1 MRAPKTSEETSPDRR
16 WLLGA
21 AMSALVMAAALTGL
35 VAYMV
40 PASGQGD
47 GEAAPIYGIKI
58 PPGYRDWRLISVARE
73 EGNFNDLRAQL
84 GNDVAIKAYREG
96 TLPFPDGTII
106 AALHWNYDSS
116 EENNKVFGRVQSFVA
131 GTPKNI
137 QFMVKDKKNTAR
149 RAAGGLLATRPSG
162 LDSFPGKGVS
172 LEWPR
177 RHPKAFGVHQT
188 YRCGAPS
195 SVPGPHPKHPGRGEA
210 S

>member
-84 GNDVAIKAYREG
+84 GNDVAIKAFREDK
-96 TLPFPDGTII
+96 LPFPDGTII
-106 AALHWNYDSS
+106 AALHWNYISS

-137 QFMVKDKKNTAR
+137 QFMVKDSKKYAATAGWGFADFKDGKPADEAVHKTCFPCHEPIKAR
-149 RAAGGLLATRPSG
+149 DLVFTR
-162 LDSFPGKGVS
+162 
-172 LEWPR
+172 
-177 RHPKAFGVHQT
+177 
-188 YRCGAPS
+188 YAP
-195 SVPGPHPKHPGRGEA
+195 
-210 S
+210 